1 MVVNGFLP
9 VFLCGIFGAFL
20 GELFKWYRIRES
32 KELPEYARSPAYWI
46 VTGLIILSGGVLAI
60 LYGTE
65 QVNAIL
71 ALNIGITSPLII
83 QSVARMVP
91 ESATAS
97 KETTPKQTGKKI
109 KRLLGSQSYIYN
121 IEKDV
126 LPDNGSIDLSN
137 EQFIEKPVKKTIHRF
152 LSH

>member
-97 KETTPKQTGKKI
+97 KETTPKQTEKKL

-126 LPDNGSIDLSN
+126 LPDKGSIDLSN
-137 EQFIEKPVKKTIHRF
+137 EQFIEKPVKKTIHHF